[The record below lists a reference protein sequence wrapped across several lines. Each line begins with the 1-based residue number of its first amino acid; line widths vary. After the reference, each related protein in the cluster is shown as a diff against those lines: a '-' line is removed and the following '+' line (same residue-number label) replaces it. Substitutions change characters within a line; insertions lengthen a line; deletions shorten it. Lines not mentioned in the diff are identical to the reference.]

1 MCVYLCVCVV
11 HTCAKDATVRIAD
24 MFTAAMKSLQSSAS
38 TIHIVAR
45 LFFILHAPMSIH
57 THKIMQTYADSVPA
71 PTPAHPPTP
80 AHTHPHLLHKHTH
93 THTHTR
99 IHTCTSASECE
110 AWEPAS
116 GLKHARYTLHLWV
129 SVSLCAECS
138 LHAADVWIGVS
149 YCRVLHAA
157 IFLICVVHC
166 ILW

>member
-71 PTPAHPPTP
+71 PTPAAQTHTYTHSHPQPY
-80 AHTHPHLLHKHTH
+80 TH
-93 THTHTR
+93 THAHPTLTPQQPHPPCSLS
-99 IHTCTSASECE
+99 HSSTSRFISSPAL
-110 AWEPAS
+110 EPNSSTA
-116 GLKHARYTLHLWV
+116 
-129 SVSLCAECS
+129 SVSIRSAMACTDS
-138 LHAADVWIGVS
+138 HQ
-149 YCRVLHAA
+149 RV
-157 IFLICVVHC
+157 
-166 ILW
+166 